1 MKKDIVNLSKE
12 EYEYLK
18 SIDLNLTKETGIYF
32 DYDLIMANIDKTP
45 REIIQMDDTIDR
57 RFLSWFDKLFASNL
71 ENFLEIIIKLILVV
85 IKHQVMKNVH

>member
-71 ENFLEIIIKLILVV
+71 ENFFGDY
-85 IKHQVMKNVH
+85 

>member
-45 REIIQMDDTIDR
+45 REIILNSPAFILTVSADR
-57 RFLSWFDKLFASNL
+57 KSIQSPLFCFSIG
-71 ENFLEIIIKLILVV
+71 IISL
-85 IKHQVMKNVH
+85 

>member
-18 SIDLNLTKETGIYF
+18 SIDLNSYHG
-32 DYDLIMANIDKTP
+32 LINYLLVILKT
-45 REIIQMDDTIDR
+45 
-57 RFLSWFDKLFASNL
+57 
-71 ENFLEIIIKLILVV
+71 FLEITIKLILVV